1 MVAPFPPRKGGV
13 TVQTALLTGYLAKS
27 GVEVLR
33 VDTNLQ
39 WLRRRGLGPIRLA
52 LQPWVVLFR
61 MLGNIPKCDVA
72 HFQAASFWAFM
83 PTFLGVPIAR
93 LFGKR
98 SVVSYQGGGG
108 PEFID
113 RCRWV
118 ATMPMR
124 KCTVLT
130 VCSRLLQREFAAR
143 GIAAQLHHNLF
154 EAERFKFR
162 ERPSVEPK
170 ICWTRSLDEIYDPL
184 SALKTF
190 ELVRERYPNATL
202 SMTSNGPLMQSLKD
216 YIAGHDLT
224 GATLTGRLPSE
235 DIARLMV
242 DSDICLNTSTNDG
255 LPTALLE
262 AAATGLPIVTTDVGG
277 IGSLFEDGVSA
288 IFVKPGDYRAMAES
302 ICDLLEHPEKA
313 SAMGV
318 AAREVADQY
327 SWSRTKPEFAEFY
340 GIPGGMPDGT
350 PEGTPTELTPSP
362 LRRGLG

>member
-1 MVAPFPPRKGGV
+1 M
-13 TVQTALLTGYLAKS
+13 TVQTALLTRYLEQN

-52 LQPWVVLFR
+52 MQPWVVLFR
-61 MLGNIPKCDVA
+61 MLRSIPKCDVV

-113 RCRWV
+113 RCGWIAR
-118 ATMPMR
+118 MPMR

-130 VCSRLLQREFAAR
+130 VCSRLLQRGFAAR
-143 GIAAQLHHNLF
+143 GIEAQLHHNLF
-154 EAERFKFR
+154 EAERFTFR

-202 SMTSNGPLMQSLKD
+202 AMTSNGVLMQSLKD
-216 YIAGHDLT
+216 YIAEHEIS
-224 GATLTGRLPSE
+224 GATLTGRLPTE
-235 DIARLMV
+235 DVARLMI
-242 DSDICLNTSTNDG
+242 DSDICLNTSINDG
-255 LPTALLE
+255 LPAALLE
-262 AAATGLPIVTTDVGG
+262 AAATGLPIVTTRAGG
-277 IGSLFEDGVSA
+277 IGSLFEHDVSA
-288 IFVKPGDYRAMAES
+288 VFVETGDYRAMAEA
-302 ICDLLEHPEKA
+302 ICDLLDHPDKA
-313 SAMGV
+313 RAMGI
-318 AAREVADQY
+318 AARDVAVQY
-327 SWSRTKPEFAEFY
+327 SWDHTRSEFAGFY
-340 GIPGGMPDGT
+340 GMPDST
-350 PEGTPTELTPSP
+350 L
-362 LRRGLG
+362 